1 MVLTPS
7 VNPGGPAHL
16 PGSPPLAGIARV
28 VSLARAAITNHERG
42 DLLTLARKM
51 EMDNLVPGAFKACPR
66 ISMCAAGRFA
76 SLPFRGQRVVRPSAR
91 EIRWTVSGVR

>member
-1 MVLTPS
+1 
-7 VNPGGPAHL
+7 
-16 PGSPPLAGIARV
+16 V

-51 EMDNLVPGAFKACPR
+51 EMDNLVSDALKACPR
-66 ISMCAAGRFA
+66 ISMCTAGRFT

-91 EIRWTVSGVR
+91 EIRWTVSGVP